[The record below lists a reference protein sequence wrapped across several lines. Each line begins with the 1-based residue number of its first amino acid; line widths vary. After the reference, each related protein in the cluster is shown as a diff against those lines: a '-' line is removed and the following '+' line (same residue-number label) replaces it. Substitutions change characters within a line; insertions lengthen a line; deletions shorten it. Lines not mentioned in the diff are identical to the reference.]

1 MNPAPLF
8 VGNSVVRAQLSDHDV
23 TRDVGGVES
32 CNGMPTSSCF
42 RRKRTLEVRAQ
53 SQPVAHC
60 HFHSKCTH
68 KCHCNTIKRQCGRT
82 RVQLGSMHCT
92 SSRTATGCLHAGN
105 LVIVHAQLCPSLAL
119 ATHCLCGQATRSC
132 FVAACVGSWCVP
144 LSASRNGAWVHT
156 LGMM

>member
-105 LVIVHAQLCPSLAL
+105 LVIVHAQLC
-119 ATHCLCGQATRSC
+119 
-132 FVAACVGSWCVP
+132 VGSWCVP
-144 LSASRNGAWVHT
+144 LSASRNGAWVPFRVALGPTLDNVWRALPRVVHT